1 MIKDNSLGYLNLFIN
16 INKFKYIVLVFIL
29 LIQPYLSA
37 QSNQYMTYINYSQL
51 VEIQNKNIDFAGV
64 FLRNQTGWNVNY
76 KPFTGTMNISQN
88 RSVDCKKAGWIKR
101 TYENGEERYD
111 KIEFYQ
117 VAFGCQM
124 VIYRTNIEQNYE
136 ALINEFLNN
145 TDSKIQI
152 QKSLFN
158 GDVVRATTKGKFWES
173 FSTFD
178 EVDSEY
184 EYSVVLYN
192 NGFYSFILSEKAWD
206 NVVENGYLETEMS
219 NYVINFPGSSH
230 VMMAKKR
237 LEVIKN
243 EKEWDSA
250 WSVYQNISGSSDY
263 RKIIET
269 GEFLLKKNQN
279 RAPELVSKLDEFK
292 KKLAFVEESR
302 YKQYLLDSMSPKLH
316 LERKSLTESIFIENR
331 LDYRNLN
338 FHLNLMLTT
347 DTFGVVKVLPIYN
360 SSYKLP
366 FLKNVNY
373 HLETKLGG
381 IILYNGV
388 PIMTRDYQSI
398 KYVSNVSEFQCKYHH
413 GKFFL
418 DTNKDLELKTA
429 HTLVSVLESKNNDF
443 YNGNYTFVLDAI
455 RLNEDHVSFLT
466 IEHYKPFAGI
476 EAVIPSLLVP
486 GYGTKLVRGH
496 KGSAWISFLTY
507 GLASTGTY
515 FALKSQDNYEK
526 YLSSIN
532 QQELDIFYNK
542 YLANRRVSMYG
553 FGFAAGIYSV
563 NIMYV
568 FGKGIQNSTRRYK
581 DNKRYEKCVFEF
593 D

>member
-1 MIKDNSLGYLNLFIN
+1 MIKDNSLGSSILFI
-16 INKFKYIVLVFIL
+16 IVNKSKYIVLVFIL
-29 LIQPYLSA
+29 LIQSYLSA
-37 QSNQYMTYINYSQL
+37 QTTQYITHINFSQL
-51 VEIQNKNIDFAGV
+51 VEIQSKNIDFAGV
-64 FLRNQTGWNVNY
+64 FFRNQTGWNVNY
-76 KPFTGTMNISQN
+76 KPFTGTINISQN

-101 TYENGEERYD
+101 TYEDGEERFE

-117 VAFGCQM
+117 VTFGYQM

-145 TDSKIQI
+145 TDSIIQI

-158 GDVVRATTKGKFWES
+158 GDVVRATTKGKYWES

-206 NVVENGYLETEMS
+206 NVVKNGYLETEMS
-219 NYVINFPGSSH
+219 NYVLNFPGSSH

-237 LEVIKN
+237 LEEIKN

-250 WSVYQNISGSSDY
+250 WRVYQNISGSNEY

-269 GEFLLKKNQN
+269 GEFLLKKNEN

-366 FLKNVNY
+366 LLKNVNY
-373 HLETKLGG
+373 HLEARLGG

-413 GKFFL
+413 GIFLL
-418 DTNKDLELKTA
+418 DTNK
-429 HTLVSVLESKNNDF
+429 VLESKIAHTLASSKEFKNNNF
-443 YNGNYTFVLDAI
+443 YNGNYTFLLDDI
-455 RLNEDHVSFLT
+455 SLNEDHVSFLT
-466 IEHYKPFAGI
+466 ITDYKPFAGI
-476 EAVIPSLLVP
+476 EAVIPSLIVP
-486 GYGTKLVRGH
+486 GYGTKLVRGYR
-496 KGSAWISFLTY
+496 GSAWVSFLTY

-515 FALKSQDNYEK
+515 FALKAQTNYGK
-526 YLSSIN
+526 YLSSTS
-532 QQELDIFYNK
+532 QPELDVFYNK
-542 YLANRRVSMYG
+542 YLANRRVSLYS
-553 FGFAAGIYSV
+553 FGFAASIYSV
-563 NIMYV
+563 NVVYV
-568 FGKGIQNSTRRYK
+568 FGKGIRNSTRRHR
-581 DNKRYEKCVFEF
+581 DNNQYEKFIYEVE
-593 D
+593 

>member
-37 QSNQYMTYINYSQL
+37 QSNQYMTYINFSQL

-117 VAFGCQM
+117 VAFGYQM

-230 VMMAKKR
+230 VMIVK
-237 LEVIKN
+237 
-243 EKEWDSA
+243 
-250 WSVYQNISGSSDY
+250 
-263 RKIIET
+263 
-269 GEFLLKKNQN
+269 LL
-279 RAPELVSKLDEFK
+279 
-292 KKLAFVEESR
+292 
-302 YKQYLLDSMSPKLH
+302 
-316 LERKSLTESIFIENR
+316 
-331 LDYRNLN
+331 
-338 FHLNLMLTT
+338 
-347 DTFGVVKVLPIYN
+347 
-360 SSYKLP
+360 
-366 FLKNVNY
+366 
-373 HLETKLGG
+373 
-381 IILYNGV
+381 
-388 PIMTRDYQSI
+388 
-398 KYVSNVSEFQCKYHH
+398 
-413 GKFFL
+413 
-418 DTNKDLELKTA
+418 
-429 HTLVSVLESKNNDF
+429 
-443 YNGNYTFVLDAI
+443 
-455 RLNEDHVSFLT
+455 
-466 IEHYKPFAGI
+466 
-476 EAVIPSLLVP
+476 
-486 GYGTKLVRGH
+486 
-496 KGSAWISFLTY
+496 
-507 GLASTGTY
+507 
-515 FALKSQDNYEK
+515 
-526 YLSSIN
+526 
-532 QQELDIFYNK
+532 
-542 YLANRRVSMYG
+542 RRVSFY
-553 FGFAAGIYSV
+553 
-563 NIMYV
+563 
-568 FGKGIQNSTRRYK
+568 
-581 DNKRYEKCVFEF
+581 
-593 D
+593 

>member
-1 MIKDNSLGYLNLFIN
+1 MNDNYLETSIFFITV
-16 INKFKYIVLVFIL
+16 NKTKYIVLGFLL
-29 LIQPYLSA
+29 LIHPYLLA
-37 QSNQYMTYINYSQL
+37 QKSQHTLDFGYSQL
-51 VEIQNKNIDFAGV
+51 IEIQNKNIDFLGLS
-64 FLRNQTGWNVNY
+64 LRNRTGWNVNY
-76 KPFTGTMNISQN
+76 KPYTGVINISKN
-88 RSVDCKKAGWIKR
+88 KSLDCKKTGWIKIA
-101 TYENGEERYD
+101 YEDGEERFE
-111 KIEFYQ
+111 KIEYYQ
-117 VAFGCQM
+117 LAFGYRM

-136 ALINEFLNN
+136 ELINGFLNN

-158 GDVVRATTKGKFWES
+158 GDVVRATTNGKCWES
-173 FSTFD
+173 STTFD

-184 EYSVVLYN
+184 EYSVVLYDN
-192 NGFYSFILSEKAWD
+192 SFYSFILSEKAWD
-206 NVVENGYLETEMS
+206 NIVENGYPETEMS
-219 NYVINFPGSSH
+219 NFVMNFPGSSH
-230 VMMAKKR
+230 VTMSKKR
-237 LEVIKN
+237 LEEIKD

-250 WSVYQNISGSSDY
+250 WRVYKNISGGY
-263 RKIIET
+263 NYGKIIEV
-269 GEFLLKKNQN
+269 GEFLLKKNES
-279 RAPELVSKLDEFK
+279 RSPELVGELYEFK

-302 YKQYLLDSMSPKLH
+302 YRQYLLDSISPKRH
-316 LERKSLTESIFIENR
+316 LERTSLIESLFIENR
-331 LDYRNLN
+331 LDYRNSN
-338 FHLNLMLTT
+338 FHLNLRLTT
-347 DTFGVVKVLPIYN
+347 DTFGVVSVVPIDNN
-360 SSYKLP
+360 SNKLP
-366 FLKNVNY
+366 LLYDFTDQ
-373 HLETKLGG
+373 LETKLGG

-398 KYVSNVSEFQCKYHH
+398 KYVSNLSEFQCKYHH

-418 DTNKDLELKTA
+418 DTNKNLELKTA
-429 HTLVSVLESKNNDF
+429 QTLVSVLESKNNDF

-526 YLSSIN
+526 YLSSTN

-568 FGKGIQNSTRRYK
+568 LGRGIQNSTRRYM
-581 DNKRYEKCVFEF
+581 DNKRYEKFVFEF